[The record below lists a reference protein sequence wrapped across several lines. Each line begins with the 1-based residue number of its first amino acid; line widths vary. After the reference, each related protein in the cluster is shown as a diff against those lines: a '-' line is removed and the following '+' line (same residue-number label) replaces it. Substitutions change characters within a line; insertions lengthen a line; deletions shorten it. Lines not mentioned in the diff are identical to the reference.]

1 MLNKEFCKKVLDTAL
16 SKGGDFADL
25 FYKDSYGPS
34 LNLSEDK
41 IKIPAYSIRTGIGI
55 RVIKGEETGYAY
67 TNAMTEKEI
76 QKIVAIASTI
86 PQSGK
91 GKMAA
96 NLEKRKFRKN
106 RENGDKIRKISVSN

>member
-1 MLNKEFCKKVLDTAL
+1 
-16 SKGGDFADL
+16 
-25 FYKDSYGPS
+25 
-34 LNLSEDK
+34 
-41 IKIPAYSIRTGIGI
+41 
-55 RVIKGEETGYAY
+55 
-67 TNAMTEKEI
+67 MTEKEI